1 MNNSTSIR
9 TAIRSRLQRG
19 VTLLEVLV
27 SLLILSLG
35 LLGYAGLQA
44 VTVKNNHNAYLR
56 SQATTMAYNVLDRM
70 RANRAG
76 ISGYVAAYGAA
87 PSGADALTWKADLE
101 ARLPYGEAAIT
112 YDATT
117 GAATVSIKWFDSST
131 GLTSQEFS
139 TRSQI

>member
-1 MNNSTSIR
+1 MKTRKSVNTGINGR
-9 TAIRSRLQRG
+9 FQRG

-56 SQATTMAYNVLDRM
+56 SQATTLAYNVLDRM

-76 ISGYVAAYGAA
+76 ISGYVAAYGAT
-87 PSGADALTWKADLE
+87 PSGADAQAWKTDLE
-101 ARLPYGEAAIT
+101 ARLPDGEAAIT

-131 GLTSQEFS
+131 GLTGQEFS